1 MTGTPPLDTP
11 LAGAYPHGA
20 ASGCRPPDMNA
31 SEFTAKWSRVQL
43 TERSAAQQHFLDLC
57 ELVDHPKPATLDPT
71 GETFTFEKGASKTGG
86 GEGWADVWKQG
97 FFAWEYKGK
106 HKDLDA
112 AHRQLLGYREALEN
126 PPLLVVSDMDRIIV
140 RTNFTNTPLKTHE
153 VCLDGLG
160 EPGSLDV
167 LRAVFHDPGRLKPGK
182 TRVAITKE
190 AADRFASLALTIG
203 GRRTEPQRVAQFL
216 DRLVFCLF
224 AEDVGLLPRGLFSRL
239 VGQTS
244 ADPERFSK
252 YLGQLFEAMAH
263 GSDFLMED
271 IRHFNGNLFSDS
283 DVVPLKAGEIGLVEA
298 AARMDWDAVDP
309 SIFGTL
315 FERGLDPGKRS
326 QLGAHYTSREDIETL
341 VEPVITQPLRWE
353 WDEARCVAAN
363 LLAHGGKQDAPPHE
377 MAAAETEKARAEAE
391 AIVRRFQRRL
401 ASVTVLDPACGSGNF
416 LYVSLQKLME
426 LESQV
431 LEFAR
436 IHGLPGFMQQVGP
449 WQLYGIEISLYAWD
463 LAQMTVWIGYLQWR
477 REQGDPITESPVL
490 KRNDN
495 FLLMDAILDL
505 TDPENPKEPEWP
517 AVDFIVGNPPF
528 LGGKLLRREL
538 GDAYVDGLQG
548 FWRSRVKP
556 ESDLCCYW
564 FEKARAHIEQGKCR
578 RAGLLATQGIRGGAN
593 REVLKRIK
601 ETGDIFFAESD
612 RPWVLDGANVHVS
625 MVGFDGGA
633 ETARSL
639 DGGSVSVINTDLT
652 ATAAVAEAV
661 RLAENREL
669 GFMGTTKQGAFDIAG
684 DVAFGWLPLP
694 NPNGK
699 PNSDVVVP
707 WVNGL
712 DVTRRP
718 RNMWVVDFF
727 NLGESDASQ
736 YEAPFAQVDR
746 TVRVFREENPR
757 SWYRAEWWQHYAQ
770 RPALRKACAPLPRF
784 LATPRVTKHRL
795 FVWLAAP
802 TVPDCQLIVF
812 ARSDDYF
819 FGVLHSRVHEVWA
832 RAQGTQLR
840 ERESGFRYTPT
851 TCFETFPFPR
861 PTPVQEAAIAEA
873 AKELDSLR
881 NNWLNPPEWTQE
893 EILEFPG
900 SADGPWARY
909 VHESDERGIGTVRW
923 PRIVPRPGGYDTMLR
938 KRTLTNLYNERPTWL
953 RLSHEKLDAVVF
965 TAYGW
970 DPGISDDDLLAKL
983 LDLNL
988 SRAAEEAGS

>member
-1 MTGTPPLDTP
+1 
-11 LAGAYPHGA
+11 
-20 ASGCRPPDMNA
+20 MNA
-31 SEFTAKWSRVQL
+31 AQFIAKWNRVEL

-57 ELVDHPKPATLDPT
+57 ALLDHPTPAAMDPT
-71 GETFTFEKGASKTGG
+71 GDSFTFEKGAERTRGG
-86 GEGWADVWKQG
+86 DGWADVWKRG
-97 FFAWEYKGK
+97 FFAWEYKGR
-106 HKDLDA
+106 HKDLEA
-112 AHRQLLGYREALEN
+112 AYHQLLDYHQALGN

-140 RTNFTNTPLKTHE
+140 RTSFTNTPTRLHE
-153 VCLDGLG
+153 VRLDDLE
-160 EPGSLDV
+160 EPANLDI
-167 LRAVFHDPGRLKPGK
+167 LRAVFHEPERLRPGV
-182 TRVAITKE
+182 TREAITTQ
-190 AADRFASLALTIG
+190 AADRFASIARTIG
-203 GRRTEPQRVAQFL
+203 TRKLDPHRVAIFL
-216 DRLVFCLF
+216 DRLIFCLF
-224 AEDVGLLPRGLFSRL
+224 AEDVGLLPRGLFSRI
-239 VGQTS
+239 VSQT
-244 ADPERFSK
+244 AEDPDKFAK
-252 YLGQLFEAMAH
+252 YLGQLFEAMAA
-263 GSDFLMED
+263 GGDFLMED
-271 IRHFNGNLFSDS
+271 IRHFNGSLFSDS
-283 DVVPLKAGEIGLVEA
+283 DVVPLRVPEIKLVDA
-298 AARMDWDAVDP
+298 AAKMDWEAVDP

-315 FERGLDPGKRS
+315 FERGLDPAKRS

-341 VEPVITQPLRWE
+341 VEPVIMQPLRRE
-353 WDEARCVAAN
+353 WDEARNAAEN
-363 LLAHGGKQDAPPHE
+363 LLAHGGKQDGPARE

-401 ASVTVLDPACGSGNF
+401 ATVKVLDPACGSGNF
-416 LYVSLQKLME
+416 LYVSLQKLMG
-426 LESQV
+426 LESEV
-431 LEFAR
+431 LAFALM
-436 IHGLPGFMQQVGP
+436 HELPGFMAQVGP
-449 WQLYGIEISLYAWD
+449 WQLYGIEISPYAWD

-477 REQGDPITESPVL
+477 REHGDPITESPVL

-505 TDPENPKEPEWP
+505 TDPQNPKEPEWP

-538 GDAYVDGLQG
+538 GDPYVDRLQG

-601 ETGDIFFAESD
+601 ESGDIFFAESD

-625 MVGFDGGA
+625 MVGFDEGT

-639 DGGSVSVINTDLT
+639 DGGRVTVINTNLT

-661 RLAENREL
+661 RLVENRGL

-712 DVTRRP
+712 DITRRL
-718 RNMWVVDFF
+718 RYMWLVDFF
-727 NLGESDASQ
+727 NMTQERASQ
-736 YEAPFAQVDR
+736 YEAPFVHVIGM
-746 TVRVFREENPR
+746 VRSFREKDPR
-757 SWYRAEWWQHYAQ
+757 TWYRPEWWQLYAQ
-770 RPALRKACAPLPRF
+770 RPEMRKALAHLPRF

-802 TVPDCQLIVF
+802 TTPDCQLIVF

-851 TCFETFPFPR
+851 TCFETFPFPH
-861 PTPVQEAAIAEA
+861 PTPEQEAAIAEA
-873 AKELDSLR
+873 AKELDTLR
-881 NNWLNPPEWTQE
+881 NNWLNPPEWTRE
-893 EILEFPG
+893 EVLEFPG
-900 SADGPWARY
+900 SAGGPWARY
-909 VHESDERGIGTVRW
+909 LHDPDERGIGCVRW
-923 PRIVPRPGGYDTMLR
+923 PRIVPRPEHAATLA

-953 RLSHEKLDAVVF
+953 DLAHRKLDAAVF
-965 TAYGW
+965 AAYGW

-983 LDLNL
+983 LELNL